1 MKITISEKHNKDL
14 FIALFHILKNCSTI
28 VNISFDIENVHIQ
41 GMDKS
46 HICLFDI
53 SIQKNWFNNYEVDEL
68 TRVAFD
74 TNVFHLI
81 ISNKT
86 DGYDILIHSETED
99 NLNIDLLAS
108 QNTKGE
114 FNKHFKIPLCEYDYE
129 EMNIPTTDYEAEFSI
144 SSKKICEIVSQMVVF
159 GTDINIRCSEE
170 KIDLVTNGV
179 TGEMLVNIPIDDLT
193 EFCIIEDEKIDLTY
207 SLSYINKM
215 CLTNKLSN
223 EIEFFVS
230 SESPMKIKYDL
241 GYEST
246 LLFFIAPKISD

>member
-1 MKITISEKHNKDL
+1 MKITISEKHKKDL
-14 FIALFHILKNCSTI
+14 FIALFHILKNCSNI
-28 VNISFDIENVHIQ
+28 VNISFDIEHIHIQ

-53 SIQKNWFNNYEVDEL
+53 TIQKKWFNNYEVEEL
-68 TRVAFD
+68 TKVAFD

-86 DGYDILIHSETED
+86 EGYDILIHLETED

-108 QNTKGE
+108 ENTKGE

-129 EMNIPTTDYEAEFSI
+129 EMNIPTTDYDAEFSI
-144 SSKKICEIVSQMVVF
+144 SSKKICEIISQMVVF

-179 TGEMLVNIPIDDLT
+179 TGEMLVNIPIEDLT
-193 EFCIIEDEKIDLTY
+193 EFSIIEDEKINLTY
-207 SLSYINKM
+207 SLSYMNKM
-215 CLTNKLSN
+215 CLTNKLSG
-223 EIEFFVS
+223 EIEFFMS
-230 SESPMKIKYDL
+230 SESPMKIKYNL
-241 GYEST
+241 GDEST
-246 LLFFIAPKISD
+246 LMFFIAPKMID